1 MITDLKV
8 YKENVCALGEY
19 LMKKEKKHQRLFTD
33 ILDRFAQESHCCR
46 RKVACLAVKDN
57 RIIATGI
64 NGTPAG
70 CENCDDHFE
79 GWDLNSEEFKNVHHE
94 WSVLNEVHAEQ
105 ALLSFAARNGICLD
119 GCDIYCSLAPCKSC
133 MLLLASLHP
142 KRIFYK
148 DEYDKSD
155 VLYIRE
161 FFDKMNIEFI
171 KLEGEENE

>member
-1 MITDLKV
+1 
-8 YKENVCALGEY
+8 
-19 LMKKEKKHQRLFTD
+19 MKNREKLFVD

-64 NGTPAG
+64 NGTPEG
-70 CENCDDHFE
+70 FENCDEHFANF
-79 GWDLNSEEFKNVHHE
+79 DLSSQEFRENHHE
-94 WSVLNEVHAEQ
+94 WCLCRELHAEENTV
-105 ALLSFAARNGICLD
+105 AYAARRGISLE
-119 GCDIYCSLAPCKSC
+119 GCDIYCSLAPCISC
-133 MLLLASLHP
+133 TRLLAALKP

-155 VLYIRE
+155 ILYIRE

-171 KLEGEENE
+171 KLEGDKK